1 MRPFILLA
9 ALVTAGAALV
19 ASATTP
25 QKADLFE
32 LKLSTV
38 LARGVRAEATGHR
51 TEFADDEV
59 NAYLRLRLA
68 SRFPAGV
75 ADPSVTLV
83 GQGRLAARAIVD
95 LDGIRKK
102 STGGWFDPA
111 AYLGGRLPV
120 TAAGTLTTADGR
132 GHLQLESAEV
142 SGIPVPLSLLQ
153 ELVTYYTKSPD
164 FPNGVNLNEPFA
176 LPSRIQRID
185 VDPGR
190 AIVVQ

>member
-32 LKLSTV
+32 LKLSNV
-38 LARGVRAEATGHR
+38 MARGVGAEPTGYR

-59 NAYLRLRLA
+59 NAYLQLRLA

-75 ADPSVTLV
+75 TDPSVTLV
-83 GQGRLAARAIVD
+83 GQGRLAGRAIVD
-95 LDGIRKK
+95 LDGIRRK

-132 GHLQLESAEV
+132 GQLQLESAEV

-164 FPNGVNLNEPFA
+164 FPNGVNLNEPFD
-176 LPSRIQRID
+176 LPSKIQRID